1 MFRSIKL
8 PPLAAVL
15 FLCGAIRLGILLAF
29 PSIFAFEQTGAFH
42 GIQDYDTHAVNLL
55 ATGAYGAVPGIS
67 DADLPPVYGYAL
79 AAVYAVFGRGHLQVG
94 LFHIALDM
102 LSIVLLYQIGRR
114 LMPHGDRVAWLAGL
128 FYAVYPYLI
137 FQNLTLVD
145 TPIFMT
151 LLYAF
156 VLTMVLLRERPTLDR
171 LTWGLAILGGLAL
184 GLGALSRAII
194 APLAVFV
201 AIWFLF
207 RLNVLQ
213 TVVRL
218 LPVAIVSI
226 MMLIPWIAHNYRGYG
241 GFVAVATNA
250 GGNFWYGNNAF
261 TVPLLRNGYHPQWIA
276 PAEDMSAYDALQK
289 SQRLFALGYQYL
301 GEDPG
306 RIPELLWVKFLTHWS
321 VDVFP
326 SKNPVS
332 GAQPIV
338 DYKGAVHWSNDAQ
351 GTMQFDGLPQNDPVA
366 AYSEPLFDRIGRIV
380 HRFYFGGML
389 LLALIGIALTWRQWR
404 QVALLWFVQISM
416 TLMYVLF
423 IPATRYRVPTDPL
436 LFLFSAHTLI
446 VVWDYFHARR
456 ESAARGRSLG
466 QAESGQA

>member
-1 MFRSIKL
+1 MMLSRLKL
-8 PPLAAVL
+8 SPLAIVL
-15 FLCGAIRLGILLAF
+15 ILCGAIRLGVLMAF
-29 PSIFAFEQTGAFH
+29 PSIFAFEQTGVFH
-42 GIQDYDTHAVNLL
+42 GIQDYDTHAQNLL
-55 ATGAYGAVPGIS
+55 TTGAYGAVPGIP

-94 LFHIALDM
+94 LFHIALDI

-114 LMPHGDRVAWLAGL
+114 LMPHGERVAWLAGL

-171 LTWGLAILGGLAL
+171 VTWGLAILGGLVL

-226 MMLIPWIAHNYRGYG
+226 IMLIPWIAHNYRVYG

-261 TVPLLRNGYHPQWIA
+261 TVPLLRAGYHPQWIA
-276 PAEDMSAYDALQK
+276 PAEDMSAYNALQK

-332 GAQPIV
+332 GARPIV

-351 GTMQFDGLPQNDPVA
+351 GTMHFEGLPQNDPVT

-389 LLALIGIALTWRQWR
+389 LLALIGIMLTWRQWR

-436 LFLFSAHTLI
+436 LFLFSAYTLI
-446 VVWDYFHARR
+446 VVWDIFQNRREIAARR
-456 ESAARGRSLG
+456 RSLG
-466 QAESGQA
+466 QSKA